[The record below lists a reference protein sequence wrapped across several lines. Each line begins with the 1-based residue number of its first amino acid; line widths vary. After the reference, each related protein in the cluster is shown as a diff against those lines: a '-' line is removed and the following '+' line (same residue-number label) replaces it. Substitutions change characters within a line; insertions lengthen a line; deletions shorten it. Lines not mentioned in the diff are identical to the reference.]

1 MLNEEIVHRTIR
13 SIIFMAKQNSV
24 MKSSATIPEGWEE
37 TSLKEVAETISQT
50 YSFSDKKEIIFI
62 NTGDIQSGNFL
73 HKNYS
78 KVDTLPGQAKKMIK
92 RNDILFSEI
101 RPKNQR
107 YAFVNFANTEDYVV
121 STKLMVIRAKNNIL
135 PEYLYRIL
143 INKNTLDEFQQ
154 LAESR
159 SGTFPQIT
167 FDSIKEHP
175 ILLPSLSEQRAI
187 AKILSDLDEKIELNN
202 QMNKTLESIAQAIFK
217 EWFVDF
223 RFPGYKKTKFVNG
236 LPDGWRMSDFGEI
249 AKIQPGFAF
258 KSSDFT
264 TQGYK
269 IIKIANIQNGIVDI
283 SQTDYVSEDVFG
295 NTDKR
300 FHLVSGDVIIAMTGA
315 NIGKIGI
322 IPKIEK
328 SLLLNQR
335 VGKLVSKYH
344 LWAYLV
350 LTGPVV
356 QSLIE
361 GISSSSSAQPNIS
374 NTDIEK
380 TKVVIPNET
389 ILEMFEK
396 NLNSIYKNIIENL
409 ATQSILSQIRD
420 SLLPKLMSG
429 KIRVK

>member
-1 MLNEEIVHRTIR
+1 
-13 SIIFMAKQNSV
+13 
-24 MKSSATIPEGWEE
+24 
-37 TSLKEVAETISQT
+37 
-50 YSFSDKKEIIFI
+50 
-62 NTGDIQSGNFL
+62 
-73 HKNYS
+73 
-78 KVDTLPGQAKKMIK
+78 
-92 RNDILFSEI
+92 
-101 RPKNQR
+101 
-107 YAFVNFANTEDYVV
+107 
-121 STKLMVIRAKNNIL
+121 
-135 PEYLYRIL
+135 
-143 INKNTLDEFQQ
+143 
-154 LAESR
+154 
-159 SGTFPQIT
+159 
-167 FDSIKEHP
+167 
-175 ILLPSLSEQRAI
+175 
-187 AKILSDLDEKIELNN
+187 
-202 QMNKTLESIAQAIFK
+202 
-217 EWFVDF
+217 
-223 RFPGYKKTKFVNG
+223 
-236 LPDGWRMSDFGEI
+236 MSDFGEI

-409 ATQSILSQIRD
+409 LNFSEKTKSNFLYKFERSKTSISSIANKVQILVIVSICFR
-420 SLLPKLMSG
+420 SL
-429 KIRVK
+429 

>member
-1 MLNEEIVHRTIR
+1 
-13 SIIFMAKQNSV
+13 MAKQNSV

>member
-1 MLNEEIVHRTIR
+1 
-13 SIIFMAKQNSV
+13 MAKQNSV

-429 KIRVK
+429 KIRVPVEVRV